1 MSTNIP
7 TVSDTSWAVG
17 GRFKH
22 DYGGPNVTHF
32 CVFLS
37 GDECIQPRNNN
48 FTQCVTRCF
57 GYGFTEPAI
66 KRIAENRSVIDV
78 YSGMNLW
85 PDDGQVDLWEYPS
98 NCSELATYQKRH
110 CTYSGTRN
118 TVPSFN
124 PQGYAF
130 TYAGSGVA
138 GFEDGDA
145 ETARFY
151 YPQDVAVDEYGN
163 VFVADTSNHAIRM
176 IHTNGSVVTIAGQG
190 PNNPGYVDGV
200 CSSATFSN
208 PKGLDVRHDMVNGIW
223 TTVILVADTGNH
235 RIRKISYNSTM
246 GLCNVNCFTGLCG
259 NNTLSA
265 SDYKFKAT
273 PLTGYAD
280 GSGLVARFSAP
291 ESVAFLDG
299 DLFVVADTGNFLVR
313 LANATDGTTWTLA
326 GSVVPGER
334 DADGNPLPGCTP
346 PCMQGQ
352 QGYRDGNL
360 TYAQFYNPLDV
371 TRGPNNTVWVVDE
384 QRVRIIELPNI
395 NTTIY
400 GIHSRGRVSTI
411 AGTSL
416 QGFGDGIGDKSTFF
430 YSSGLFVN
438 DKGIAYVVDEI
449 SCRVR
454 RITPYPLVSQRLTCA
469 SKIVDIMR
477 PSGCVSYDMPIDEV
491 GRKISRVEGNIQ
503 YNYGWP
509 NQKDYNQ
516 GTYIKNCVAVPP
528 PDRFDKHF
536 VNITGDN
543 LVIDDHRV
551 ALNEF
556 SEQGM
561 ALLVTCPASCTSST
575 NLLVQGTRW
584 YSEYSSICQ
593 AAIHDGKLTSSGG
606 IILLTIERREY
617 LNSTSVYLSGSTQN
631 GITSTSIPSSARRIF
646 SIARYNVSNNM
657 VHSIAGRP
665 SAPLQ
670 SVCNFSDGQPATL
683 AMFNNPAGIAARYG
697 TEISDSEYLF
707 IADKNN
713 HRIRA
718 MSAVCTFICE
728 NGGRCVGDDT
738 CQCPTGWHGVDC
750 TIPFCS
756 TPCGNN
762 SVCVA
767 PNTCSCKPGYN
778 GTECNTPLCQQ
789 TCHNGGYCSAPDTC
803 TCKPGWFDANCT
815 TPVCSQTC
823 GNGGNCTAPNKC
835 ACPEEWT
842 GEDCRTPVCKQT
854 CYNNG
859 YCVAP
864 NTCACSPQWTNYD
877 CSAPVC
883 HQGYFDPYPGLT
895 TTTTGSTYFSV
906 KFAAY
911 PTYKNCDM
919 QTWCNNTNEF
929 ECDQSDMSYGV
940 IRVPSGPYYR
950 HITGRKTAPTQ
961 CMNIELPLTFKVPF
975 QLLYSN
981 GNNTGYPRYSPFT
994 PYTSNSTNPW
1004 RGYFAPTNGHT
1015 GPWTYSP
1022 DRQVAYV
1029 NWLNQ
1034 SQGRYLC
1041 ANGGVCVSPEI
1052 CACAPGWSGFDC
1064 RTPICEQGYYKTEQ
1078 TSFVSGLETDTEV
1091 SIFEK
1096 YMGNNTDRLQ
1106 WPYSN
1111 PNFAVEFEYYN
1122 GSDSVIHP
1130 LIAFHGQRY
1139 LQNVTY
1145 FSNGSYIKSYQGGYR
1160 CSIRA
1165 STQWENEY
1173 FLFEHPNFYSR
1184 YMDKRVQHDNITY
1197 TFWVNMSWPP
1207 THEKSRILDQYMFD
1221 LKFAYTNEGYRRK
1234 GIWNLTGSPW
1244 AFGVCILEFDRN
1256 CTTSSKEYDLHSNE
1270 YHVYVQD
1277 TDISYRPRIT
1287 YDDRRV
1293 HSQGRWKQ
1301 STGIC
1306 VDQVVRGCFNNGTC
1320 IAPNTCRCATGWK
1333 GSDCSIPI
1341 CAQTCHHH
1349 GNCTNP
1355 NVCTCERGWSGTD
1368 CSIPICA
1375 QECQNKGVCV
1385 APDTC
1390 QCYQF
1395 NTSFY
1400 DGRIAGGR
1408 PLFRDQNGD
1417 PLKTG
1422 WTGYDCSIPI
1432 CVQAEKFLLNVPS
1445 SSPSYVSMGGH
1456 GADALESCT
1465 DSSTGDTLPRCPLY
1479 DIYLTGNNGKS
1490 FQTGCGWDPLDT
1502 GCCIKG
1508 SNNYITCYK
1517 CTGTSLGGIA
1527 NNENAGLPISSNHTF
1542 YCAGDVSSVT
1552 KQVSEWETLSDF
1564 LDSNKNFLI
1573 CGKYHQPRDHDPD
1586 VTPQDYGVAKYYVDV
1601 LDSDKSNYNYRSN
1614 WTSNRFLCNVQ
1625 EWIQGDYI
1633 DDAGLGSITGV
1644 GSVYGLDSGRHVRIN
1659 TPNII
1664 VDSTTETYTRGPKI
1678 RGEGLYECY
1687 HSSTCIAPDTCTCTD
1702 GYSGYDCNTPLCRHL
1717 QPSGDV
1723 SACLNGGICESKD
1736 NCDCVQTTSVLW
1748 MVHPEAPRGI
1758 TGWTGTDCSM
1768 PMCAHG
1774 YYDPFC
1780 TDLPQAP
1787 GGEGCY
1793 RCANGGNCTA
1803 PDVCTCA
1810 PGWTGYDCKTPVCET
1825 VADPLTRLQ
1834 LGTIHEDKIIDFES
1848 DPCGVKAIH
1857 GVHGWKGRKY
1867 ARGNCTQPNECTC
1880 LCKIPYDKRACR
1892 KVGRLCNGPWQDNL
1906 VRVRNLLANRGP
1918 EFTFGTTD
1926 CRFGFEGNVDDMDH
1940 FTTCHQTIYFPTST
1954 DRDSLALIIAFS
1966 VVGFFGIIF
1975 YRFASVR
1982 LRRKFLLAKIE
1993 RRRTKRSSE
2002 ESMLSAGSGKFSTN
2016 K

>member
-1 MSTNIP
+1 MSANIP

-17 GRFKH
+17 GRFRH

-78 YSGMNLW
+78 YSGMNQW

-98 NCSELATYQKRH
+98 NCSELATFQKRS

-130 TYAGSGVA
+130 TFAGSGVA

-145 ETARFY
+145 DTARFY

-176 IHTNGSVVTIAGQG
+176 IHTNGSVITIAGKG
-190 PNNPGYVDGV
+190 PSYPGYVDGV

-208 PKGLDVRHDMVNGIW
+208 PKGLDVRHEMVDGIW

-246 GLCNVNCFTGLCG
+246 GLCNVKCFTGLCG

-265 SDYKFKAT
+265 SDFKFKAT

-291 ESVAFLDG
+291 ESVAFLEG

-384 QRVRIIELPNI
+384 QRVRIIELPNV

-416 QGFGDGIGDKSTFF
+416 QGFADGIGDKSTFF

-438 DKGIAYVVDEI
+438 DKGVAYVVDEI

-454 RITPYPLVSQRLTCA
+454 RITPYPLVSQHLTCA
-469 SKIVDIMR
+469 SKIIDIMR
-477 PSGCVSYDMPIDEV
+477 PSGCVSYDMPIDKV

-509 NQKDYNQ
+509 NQKNYNQ

-551 ALNEF
+551 LLNEF

-561 ALLVTCPASCTSST
+561 ALLVTCPASCTSTT
-575 NLLVQGTRW
+575 NLLVQGTHW
-584 YSEYSSICQ
+584 YSEYSSICR
-593 AAIHDGKLTSSGG
+593 AAIHDGKLTTSGG
-606 IILLTIERREY
+606 IILVTIERREY
-617 LNSTSVYLSGSTQN
+617 LNSTSAFLSGSTQN
-631 GITSTSIPSSARRIF
+631 GVTSTSIPSSTRRIF
-646 SIARYNVSNNM
+646 SIAHYNISNNM

-683 AMFNNPAGIAARYG
+683 AMFDNPAGISARYG
-697 TEISDSEYLF
+697 TVISDSEYLYV
-707 IADKNN
+707 ADKNN

-718 MSAVCTFICE
+718 VSAVCTFICE

-738 CQCPTGWHGVDC
+738 CQCPSGWHGIDC
-750 TIPFCS
+750 TIPVCS

-778 GTECNTPLCQQ
+778 GTECNKPLCQQ
-789 TCHNGGYCSAPDTC
+789 RCHNGGFCSAPDTC
-803 TCKPGWFDANCT
+803 TCQTGWFDANCT

-842 GEDCRTPVCKQT
+842 GKDCRTPVCKQT
-854 CYNNG
+854 CHNNG

-883 HQGYFDPYPGLT
+883 HQGYFDPYPGST

-906 KFAAY
+906 NFAAY

-919 QTWCNNTNEF
+919 QTWCNDTNEF
-929 ECDQSDMSYGV
+929 ECDQSDMSYDV

-950 HITGRKTAPTQ
+950 KITGRKTAPTQ
-961 CMNIELPLTFKVPF
+961 C
-975 QLLYSN
+975 
-981 GNNTGYPRYSPFT
+981 YPRYSPFT
-994 PYTSNSTNPW
+994 PYTSNSTNAW
-1004 RGYFAPTNGHT
+1004 RGYFIPTNGHT

-1034 SQGRYLC
+1034 SQGRYVC

-1052 CACAPGWSGFDC
+1052 CACAPGWSG
-1064 RTPICEQGYYKTEQ
+1064 
-1078 TSFVSGLETDTEV
+1078 
-1091 SIFEK
+1091 
-1096 YMGNNTDRLQ
+1096 
-1106 WPYSN
+1106 
-1111 PNFAVEFEYYN
+1111 
-1122 GSDSVIHP
+1122 
-1130 LIAFHGQRY
+1130 
-1139 LQNVTY
+1139 
-1145 FSNGSYIKSYQGGYR
+1145 
-1160 CSIRA
+1160 
-1165 STQWENEY
+1165 
-1173 FLFEHPNFYSR
+1173 
-1184 YMDKRVQHDNITY
+1184 
-1197 TFWVNMSWPP
+1197 
-1207 THEKSRILDQYMFD
+1207 
-1221 LKFAYTNEGYRRK
+1221 
-1234 GIWNLTGSPW
+1234 SPW
-1244 AFGVCILEFDRN
+1244 EFGVCILEFDRN
-1256 CTTSSKEYDLHSNE
+1256 CTTSSKEYDLHSDE

-1287 YDDRRV
+1287 YDDLRV
-1293 HSQGRWKQ
+1293 HSRGRWKQ
-1301 STGIC
+1301 STGKC

-1333 GSDCSIPI
+1333 GSDCSVPI
-1341 CAQTCHHH
+1341 CKQTCYHH

-1355 NVCTCERGWSGTD
+1355 NVCTCEKGWSGVD

-1408 PLFRDQNGD
+1408 PLFRDENGD

-1502 GCCIKG
+1502 GCCIRG

-1542 YCAGDVSSVT
+1542 YCAGEVSSVT
-1552 KQVSEWETLSDF
+1552 KQVSEWETLSEF

-1601 LDSDKSNYNYRSN
+1601 LDSDKSNYNYRS
-1614 WTSNRFLCNVQ
+1614 
-1625 EWIQGDYI
+1625 
-1633 DDAGLGSITGV
+1633 LGSITGV
-1644 GSVYGLDSGRHVRIN
+1644 GSVYGLDSGRHKPIQEDLKYV
-1659 TPNII
+1659 
-1664 VDSTTETYTRGPKI
+1664 VK
-1678 RGEGLYECY
+1678 
-1687 HSSTCIAPDTCTCTD
+1687 
-1702 GYSGYDCNTPLCRHL
+1702 
-1717 QPSGDV
+1717 
-1723 SACLNGGICESKD
+1723 
-1736 NCDCVQTTSVLW
+1736 TTSVLW

-1810 PGWTGYDCKTPVCET
+1810 TGWTGYDCKTPVCET

-1892 KVGRLCNGPWQDNL
+1892 KAGRLCNGPWQDNL

-1926 CRFGFEGNVDDMDH
+1926 CRFGFEGNVDEMNH